1 MFLFLS
7 RKQSTDQLLL
17 NIDTRGLKGR
27 SLVMGNK
34 NKRIA
39 KKRCDGEENVD
50 YCERNWFLLTPT
62 YQRGEHGLAFLEL
75 FWPVSHLK

>member
-17 NIDTRGLKGR
+17 NIDTRGLKER
-27 SLVMGNK
+27 SLVKGSK
-34 NKRIA
+34 DKRIA

-50 YCERNWFLLTPT
+50 Y
-62 YQRGEHGLAFLEL
+62 
-75 FWPVSHLK
+75 